1 MNDTTQKITFEQIKE
16 LMDKS
21 YSLYYVDYRDDLS
34 ERLEDVQEAI
44 HGDYSK
50 LDEIFMD
57 WDTWESIKE
66 IRKQIRIALCNEYDL
81 EKDEAKDIMDEFED
95 EIRDEIENRDDSTP
109 LKDLLRNTGD
119 QVLYFDTGLYIEE
132 GCTRSD
138 FLAQI
143 RQIKRKLK
151 IIGKDYDKILYK
163 LCTNA
168 FYGGRLV
175 IFFTDDLEEW
185 INLDEKINQI
195 TFDKGVNIALI
206 HNGNGSG
213 YNVEIGHSF
222 TLPFNRE
229 NIFID
234 KVVKYSYTYDVCGM
248 SSDWCSSTGVSLSVK
263 AKYAKAK
270 SSTINSYMDKE
281 KKLNAVYKSGKCT
294 MGDMNYSRHRNTT
307 YINNYP
313 CGNKC
318 MDCGTFWID

>member
-1 MNDTTQKITFEQIKE
+1 MNEILEKITFEQIKE

-21 YSLYYVDYRDDLS
+21 YNLYYVDYTDDLS
-34 ERLEDVQEAI
+34 ERLEDVQNAI
-44 HGDYSK
+44 HGDSSG
-50 LDEIFMD
+50 LDELFTD

-66 IRKQIRIALCNEYDL
+66 IRKQIRAALCKKYDL
-81 EKDEAKDIMDEFED
+81 EKDVARGIMDEFED
-95 EIRDEIENRDDSTP
+95 EIRDEIENRDNSTP
-109 LKDLLRNTGD
+109 LTDLFRNTND

-138 FLAQI
+138 FLAQV

-151 IIGKDYDKILYK
+151 IVGKDYDKILYE

-168 FYGGRLV
+168 YYGGRLV
-175 IFFTDDLEEW
+175 VFFTDSLEEW
-185 INLDEKINQI
+185 TEIDEKINQI
-195 TFDKGVNIALI
+195 SFSGSVNIALI

-222 TLPFNRE
+222 SLPFNRE

-248 SSDWCSSTGVSLSVK
+248 SSDWCNSTKVTLSTKPKQV
-263 AKYAKAK
+263 KAK
-270 SSTINSYMDKE
+270 SSNINLYMDKE
-281 KKLNAVYKSGKCT
+281 KKLNAVYKAGKCT
-294 MGDMNYSRHRNTT
+294 PGDMNYFRHRNTT